1 MTDAPPSWADQGAV
15 TTSAIG
21 EAKALEQPARLIISA
36 LLIVMALAMLDQTIV
51 STALPTIVGDLGG
64 LQHLSWVVTA
74 YLLSATVLTP
84 IYGKLG
90 DMFGRKLVLQAAIG
104 IFVVGST
111 LCGFSQNITQL
122 IAFRALQGAGGGG
135 LMVVAVAAVADVVPA
150 RERGKVQGLFGA
162 VYGVATI
169 VGPLAGGFFVDKL
182 TWRWI
187 FFINIPLALLALGVI
202 AVVFKSRTE
211 RHRREI
217 DYLGAA
223 LLAMGLTSIVL
234 FTSLGGNTFAWNS
247 PQIVGMIVAGI
258 LAILAFVWAETRAAE
273 PVLPLTLFLNRSFA
287 TASAMAFVVGL
298 AMFSTVTFLP
308 LYLQI
313 VRGVSPTAS
322 GLQLAPMMGGML
334 ITSIGSGFMISK
346 FGRYK
351 PFPIIGSAVMALA
364 MFLLSR
370 LTIET
375 AAWVVTVDMIVLG
388 LGLGLTMQVLVVISQ
403 NSVALKDVGVAT
415 AGSALFRQT
424 GGSIGLSL
432 LGALFARSL
441 AKGMAQHLPANPMHT
456 EILTPSMA
464 THLSRP
470 ILAPVLHV
478 YMNALHSVFLACA
491 AITLIAFALSW
502 TLSEFAIPSHL
513 RISTVDGN

>member
-1 MTDAPPSWADQGAV
+1 MRDAAPRWADEGAR
-15 TTSAIG
+15 TASAIV
-21 EAKALEQPARLIISA
+21 EAKALEQPAWPVISA
-36 LLIVMALAMLDQTIV
+36 LLLVMALAMLDQTIV

-64 LQHLSWVVTA
+64 LEHLSWVVTA
-74 YLLSATVLTP
+74 YLLSATILTP

-90 DMFGRKLVLQAAIG
+90 DMFGRKLILQIAIVL
-104 IFVVGST
+104 FLLGSS
-111 LCGFSQNITQL
+111 LCGFSQNMTQL
-122 IAFRALQGAGGGG
+122 ILFRALQGAGGGG
-135 LMVVAVAAVADVVPA
+135 LMVVAVAAVADVVPP
-150 RERGKVQGLFGA
+150 RERGKIQGLFGA

-187 FFINIPLALLALGVI
+187 FFINIPLGLLALAVI

-211 RHRREI
+211 RHKREI

-234 FTSLGGNTFAWNS
+234 FTSLGGNAFGWNS
-247 PQIVGMIVAGI
+247 PQIVAMIVAAI
-258 LAILAFVWAETRAAE
+258 SAILAFLWAEIGAAE
-273 PVLPLTLFLNRSFA
+273 PILPLTLFLNRSFA
-287 TASAMAFVVGL
+287 TASSMAFVVGL
-298 AMFSTVTFLP
+298 AMFSAVTFLP

-313 VRGVSPTAS
+313 VRGISPTAS

-334 ITSIGSGFMISK
+334 ITSISSGFLISK

-351 PFPIIGSAVMALA
+351 PFPIIGSAVMTVA
-364 MFLLSR
+364 MLLFSR

-375 AAWVVTVDMIVLG
+375 VAWVVTVDMIVLG
-388 LGLGLTMQVLVVISQ
+388 LGLGLTLQVLVVISQ
-403 NSVALKDVGVAT
+403 NSVAPEDVGVAT
-415 AGSALFRQT
+415 AGSSLFRQT

-441 AKGMAQHLPANPMHT
+441 ANGMAQHLPPNSMHT
-456 EILTPSMA
+456 AILTPSMA
-464 THLSRP
+464 TRLSP
-470 ILAPVLHV
+470 QILAPVLDV
-478 YMNALHSVFLACA
+478 YMNALHTVFIACA

-502 TLSEFAIPSHL
+502 TLRDFALASHPP
-513 RISTVDGN
+513 IGTVD

>member
-1 MTDAPPSWADQGAV
+1 MTDAPPSWADAGAV
-15 TTSAIG
+15 TASAIVG
-21 EAKALEQPARLIISA
+21 GKPLEQPAWLVISA
-36 LLIVMALAMLDQTIV
+36 LLLVMALAMLDQTIV

-90 DMFGRKLVLQAAIG
+90 DMFGRKLILQAAIA
-104 IFVVGST
+104 IFVLGST
-111 LCGFSQNITQL
+111 LCGFSQNMAQL
-122 IAFRALQGAGGGG
+122 IAFRTLQGAGGGG
-135 LMVVAVAAVADVVPA
+135 LMVVAVAAVADVVPP

-169 VGPLAGGFFVDKL
+169 VGPLAGGFFVDKF

-187 FFINIPLALLALGVI
+187 FFINIPLALLALVVI

-211 RHRREI
+211 RHKREI

-223 LLAMGLTSIVL
+223 LLAVGLTSIVL

-247 PQIVGMIVAGI
+247 PQIVGMIVTVI
-258 LAILAFVWAETRAAE
+258 LAILAFVWAETHAVE
-273 PVLPLTLFLNRSFA
+273 PVLPLTLFRNRSFA
-287 TASAMAFVVGL
+287 TASTMAFVVGL

-351 PFPIIGSAVMALA
+351 PFPIIGSAVMSLA

-370 LTIET
+370 LTVET
-375 AAWVVTVDMIVLG
+375 AAWIVTVDMIVLG
-388 LGLGLTMQVLVVISQ
+388 LGLGLTLQVLVVISQ

-415 AGSALFRQT
+415 AGSSLFRQT
-424 GGSIGLSL
+424 GGSIGLAL

-441 AKGMAQHLPANPMHT
+441 ANGIAQHLPANSMHIA
-456 EILTPSMA
+456 ILTPSMVA
-464 THLSRP
+464 HLAP
-470 ILAPVLHV
+470 QMLAPVLHV
-478 YMNALHSVFLACA
+478 YMDALHTVFLACA
-491 AITLIAFALSW
+491 AITLTAFGLSW
-502 TLSEFAIPSHL
+502 TLKDSPSRATRESKH
-513 RISTVDGN
+513 